1 MWKERD
7 SRVGGITE
15 SDGSELHN
23 EGNNNRKMNREVRW
37 WMSHW
42 VREEVC

>member
-7 SRVGGITE
+7 SKVGGVTE

-23 EGNNNRKMNREVRW
+23 EENNNRKMNREVRW
-37 WMSHW
+37 
-42 VREEVC
+42 